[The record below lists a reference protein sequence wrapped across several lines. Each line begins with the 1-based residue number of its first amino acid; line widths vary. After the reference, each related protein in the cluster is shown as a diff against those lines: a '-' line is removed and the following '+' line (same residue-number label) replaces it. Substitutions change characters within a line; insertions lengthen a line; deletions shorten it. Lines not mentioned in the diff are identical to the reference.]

1 MRLDLGLAEVLI
13 NSVIYNVPSKS
24 AKKIYNFSNI
34 NKASIQP
41 HK

>member
-24 AKKIYNFSNI
+24 AKKDTISPI
-34 NKASIQP
+34 
-41 HK
+41 